1 MRMDCK
7 SGPFD
12 RPCVSPRRPN
22 STNAQT
28 LRHAVASSG
37 RRVSSVSAEDRKSPA
52 AAVHCLRSSGPPR
65 LVGTIAQTP
74 PYPLFASRHRCAI
87 PTTARCAPLATSGET
102 GQFSNLPGDRH
113 LRSPVPRP
121 SPAPRPR
128 IVPPRSNAV
137 PTPPDPGPAR
147 RKCTFPAHERR
158 SGAANPAT
166 PSAWTAD
173 SDRARSS
180 ISPSIGCQGSSSLPR
195 LHGVRPRKVDGR
207 ERSIVT
213 FDAEQEIEALPD
225 ARLRLD
231 TEVVGEAIVDE
242 YAPGVAHE
250 RMNVTHPEIR
260 AQPLAEYQ

>member
-74 PYPLFASRHRCAI
+74 PYPLFASRHRCDLSR
-87 PTTARCAPLATSGET
+87 TAGCAPLATFGEA

-113 LRSPVPRP
+113 LRPPVSGP
-121 SPAPRPR
+121 SPACRPTKR
-128 IVPPRSNAV
+128 ECR
-137 PTPPDPGPAR
+137 PDPAR
-147 RKCTFPAHERR
+147 A
-158 SGAANPAT
+158 GAGKQGVSVP
-166 PSAWTAD
+166 
-173 SDRARSS
+173 RARKAFGCRLSCHAEWS
-180 ISPSIGCQGSSSLPR
+180 RPVSVDPLEPMEASIGLKQR
-195 LHGVRPRKVDGR
+195 
-207 ERSIVT
+207 
-213 FDAEQEIEALPD
+213 
-225 ARLRLD
+225 
-231 TEVVGEAIVDE
+231 
-242 YAPGVAHE
+242 
-250 RMNVTHPEIR
+250 
-260 AQPLAEYQ
+260 

>member
-12 RPCVSPRRPN
+12 RPCVAPRRPN

-74 PYPLFASRHRCAI
+74 PYPLFASRHRCGI

-121 SPAPRPR
+121 LARVSSHHARMQSRPR
-128 IVPPRSNAV
+128 QIRGRHAGSVRSSRTKGVLAPPILPRRVREPQTPIVPARASALPLAVKVHPVFPGCMECAPGKWTVGSGQSSRSTLN
-137 PTPPDPGPAR
+137 
-147 RKCTFPAHERR
+147 RR
-158 SGAANPAT
+158 SRLCRT
-166 PSAWTAD
+166 PDSA
-173 SDRARSS
+173 S
-180 ISPSIGCQGSSSLPR
+180 ILKWS
-195 LHGVRPRKVDGR
+195 VRR
-207 ERSIVT
+207 
-213 FDAEQEIEALPD
+213 
-225 ARLRLD
+225 
-231 TEVVGEAIVDE
+231 
-242 YAPGVAHE
+242 
-250 RMNVTHPEIR
+250 
-260 AQPLAEYQ
+260 